1 QQTVRLLMSVGDLLI
16 GWLLLRHA
24 DIAQVALDDGEL
36 KPSDRAF
43 YQGKVGA
50 ARFFA
55 TNVLPELTARRSIV
69 EQADNALM
77 ELDEAAF

>member
-1 QQTVRLLMSVGDLLI
+1 MGALAGLS
-16 GWLLLRHA
+16 
-24 DIAQVALDDGEL
+24 AQVALDDGEL
-36 KPSDRAF
+36 KAVDRTF

-55 TNVLPELTARRSIV
+55 MSVLPELTARRAIV
-69 EQADNALM
+69 EHADNALM